1 MQTTTLPELIAAEEE
16 RNKSL
21 DNIQKEVEQSTSVPE
36 VVMASTEETK
46 TEDGQSV
53 IADKPNEDV
62 AEDMSWE
69 A

>member
-21 DNIQKEVEQSTSVPE
+21 DNIQKEVEESTSVPE